1 MSAAPPPEG
10 AQHEGI
16 PVSMVPDQ
24 LPQALPADQVASQQP
39 SSALPVLALLEAVE
53 RHGHVTARLPIRQWP
68 VTVGRALDADLVLDD
83 PHVAPHHLRLEAA
96 GPDRVRVQVLE
107 TRNGV
112 QQGRQQH
119 PRGTGFDW
127 AVSQPLGLGRLQLRL
142 RMAGGA
148 LAEEQLLPRAAWSNG
163 LLSVVAVMLLL
174 ALMVVQLWSR
184 GAGLDGSWQALP
196 QFLLSGLGILFLWA
210 GLWAL
215 ASRVITHQA
224 QFWRHVRIA
233 CAALVVA
240 TVVETVMQV
249 LAFAFSWEMLGR
261 FAYLSLVVFAAWGL
275 YRHLVVAAPQSR
287 RGILVGVLL
296 VLLVGVPAT
305 LGSQWLK
312 NRRLSDQLYL
322 SQFYPPS
329 WRLAQP
335 VPTEQFLTEAQD
347 LERRLAARLE
357 KDPDESSDTA
367 EDDEEE

>member
-1 MSAAPPPEG
+1 MNDVNDANDAVVVDSIDAGGTAT
-10 AQHEGI
+10 
-16 PVSMVPDQ
+16 
-24 LPQALPADQVASQQP
+24 PAGTAR
-39 SSALPVLALLEAVE
+39 PVLAVLEAME
-53 RHGHVTARLPIRQWP
+53 RHGHVTARLPIHQWP
-68 VTVGRALDADLVLDD
+68 VTVGRALDADMVLDD
-83 PHVAPHHLRLEAA
+83 PHVAAHHLRLEPA
-96 GPDRVRVQVLE
+96 GVDRVRAHVLE

-119 PRGTGFDW
+119 PRHSQFDW
-127 AVSQPLGLGRLQLRL
+127 AHNQSVGLGRLQLRL
-142 RMAGGA
+142 RMATA
-148 LAEEQLLPRAAWSNG
+148 PLAEELPLPRASFGAG
-163 LLSVVAVMLLL
+163 VLSVVSVALLL
-174 ALMVVQLWSR
+174 VLMVAQLWLR

-233 CAALVVA
+233 CAAVVLG
-240 TVVETVMQV
+240 TVVEMVMQV

-261 FAYLSLVVFAAWGL
+261 FAYLALVGFAAWGL

-329 WRLAQP
+329 WRLAKP
-335 VPTEQFLTEAQD
+335 VPTAQFLTEAQD

-357 KDPDESSDTA
+357 KDPDEAGDAA

>member
-1 MSAAPPPEG
+1 MNEADAIGSVDAG
-10 AQHEGI
+10 ALET
-16 PVSMVPDQ
+16 
-24 LPQALPADQVASQQP
+24 PAHTGRP
-39 SSALPVLALLEAVE
+39 MLALLEAVE
-53 RHGHVTARLPIRQWP
+53 RHGHVTARLPVYQWP

-83 PHVAPHHLRLEAA
+83 PHVAPHHLRLEPA
-96 GPDRVRVQVLE
+96 GPDRVQAQVLQ

-119 PRGTGFDW
+119 PGGSRFDW
-127 AVSQPLGLGRLQLRL
+127 ATGQSVGVGRLQLRL
-142 RMAGGA
+142 RMAQA
-148 LAEEQLLPRAAWSNG
+148 PLAEEQLLPRASLGAG
-163 LLSVVAVMLLL
+163 VLSVVSLALLL
-174 ALMVVQLWSR
+174 ALMVAQLWLR
-184 GAGLDGSWQALP
+184 GAGLDGSWQSLP

-233 CAALVVA
+233 CAALVLGAVA
-240 TVVETVMQV
+240 ETVMQV
-249 LAFAFSWEMLGR
+249 LAFAFSWELLGR
-261 FAYLSLVVFAAWGL
+261 FAYLALVGCAAWGL

-329 WRLAQP
+329 WRVAQP
-335 VPTEQFLTEAQD
+335 VPTEQFLDEAQD
-347 LERRLAARLE
+347 LQRRLAARLE
-357 KDPDESSDTA
+357 KEPEESGDTS
-367 EDDEEE
+367 EDDEEQ